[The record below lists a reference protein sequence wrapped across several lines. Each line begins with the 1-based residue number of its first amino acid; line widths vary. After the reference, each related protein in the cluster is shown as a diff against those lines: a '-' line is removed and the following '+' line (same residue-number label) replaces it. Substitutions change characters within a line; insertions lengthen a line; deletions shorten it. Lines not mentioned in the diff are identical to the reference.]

1 MIMINKKGGFTLV
14 ELLASLIILSILM
27 TVAVEAVLK
36 VIDSNRKE
44 LYVEDAK
51 KFITQV
57 EYTVRANKL
66 GIVKPKSGNC
76 IAVSLNYLD
85 TSDFKKA
92 PSGGKYDYQA
102 SFVVLKNQSFN
113 DVYYVRLI
121 EDLSNTS
128 FRGISI
134 AKLEDLK
141 GGKGKNK
148 VVGLKS
154 ENNKFTVNSSNVSKI
169 KSLLPS
175 GFCSN
180 ITVYAK

>member
-1 MIMINKKGGFTLV
+1 MIMKKSGFTLV
-14 ELLASLIILSILM
+14 ELLASLVILSILM

-36 VIDSNRKE
+36 VIESNRKE

-51 KFITQV
+51 KFISQV
-57 EYTVRANKL
+57 EYNIRANKL
-66 GIVKPKSGNC
+66 GIVKPTNGNC

-92 PSGGKYDYQA
+92 PSGGGYDYQS

-121 EDLSNTS
+121 EDLSNS
-128 FRGISI
+128 AFRGISI
-134 AKLEDLK
+134 AKLEELK

-148 VVGLKS
+148 VVGLAS
-154 ENNKFTVNSSNVSKI
+154 TDKFTVNSSSVSKI

-175 GFCSN
+175 GFCTN